1 LLFSHHAWELKSYS
15 VSFHN
20 QIANSLGSLT
30 SLGYCYVSRSLRSQL
45 TPSGYGLKENTTSI
59 SKSLL
64 VVVVVVVGVV
74 DVVIGILGFYW
85 FTLRDTPNYNYYG
98 CH

>member
-1 LLFSHHAWELKSYS
+1 LKSYS

-20 QIANSLGSLT
+20 QIANSSGSLT
-30 SLGYCYVSRSLRSQL
+30 SLGYCYVSHSLISQL
-45 TPSGYGLKENTTSI
+45 TPLGYGLKENTTSI
-59 SKSLL
+59 SNIHL
-64 VVVVVVVGVV
+64 VVVVVDVVVVGR
-74 DVVIGILGFYW
+74 LGFYW